1 MSFSDLLAKTYGIP
15 EHFAVLIE
23 ATWHLQTPTEK
34 ELESVP
40 YHSHRL
46 PKGIAEVVVTS
57 RARRAINDGVNLQEV
72 LDRISNLE
80 ISPNEQIMM
89 EVNEMLKNEVFK
101 KNFCRFDSVQERKQH
116 FMELGKM
123 GYQIL
128 KHAAIYQKHILDH
141 EYGGVLPRKL
151 PQMIRQE
158 VNLLRKELG
167 K

>member
-15 EHFAVLIE
+15 EHFAMLIE

-89 EVNEMLKNEVFK
+89 EVEFSLFRNIQVIITFIVIKMEFK
-101 KNFCRFDSVQERKQH
+101 S
-116 FMELGKM
+116 M
-123 GYQIL
+123 
-128 KHAAIYQKHILDH
+128 
-141 EYGGVLPRKL
+141 
-151 PQMIRQE
+151 
-158 VNLLRKELG
+158 
-167 K
+167 